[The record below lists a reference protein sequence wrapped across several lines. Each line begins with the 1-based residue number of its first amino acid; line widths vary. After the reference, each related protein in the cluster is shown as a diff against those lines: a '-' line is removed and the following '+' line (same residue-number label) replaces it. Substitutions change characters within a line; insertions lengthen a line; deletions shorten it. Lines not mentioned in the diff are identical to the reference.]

1 MSVHMALRKGQRNKG
16 TFKPGNKMNPKGRGA
31 SIPILKL
38 FRESTTAQI
47 AEIYRELM
55 TYTEPQLN
63 ALCQDDST
71 PILHKNIAQVLL
83 RDNKNK
89 EMDYSERVLNRIIG
103 PVPARQEV
111 SGANGMALVPP
122 QINIIEAL
130 PVPNAEN
137 AAPQP

>member
-1 MSVHMALRKGQRNKG
+1 MALRKGQRNKG

-38 FRESTTAQI
+38 FKESTTQEI

-55 TYTEPQLN
+55 AFSRAQLKAIVADEN
-63 ALCQDDST
+63 T
-71 PILHKNIAQVLL
+71 PIIQVNIAQVLL
-83 RDNKNK
+83 RDQRNT

-103 PVPARQEV
+103 PVPARSEV
-111 SGANGMALVPP
+111 TGASGSALLPP

-130 PVPNAEN
+130 PP
-137 AAPQP
+137 APPAQP